1 MPRLCF
7 ALDLHDDPALIADY
21 ERWHQPDRIWPDI
34 LASIS
39 AAGIH
44 DLEIFRVDDRL
55 FMIMDV
61 TEDYSPDVKAA
72 ADSNNPRVQAWE
84 ALMWKF
90 QKPLPHAKPGEKWL
104 AMKRIFSLVEARN
117 TAVSNQAP

>member
-90 QKPLPHAKPGEKWL
+90 QKPLPHAKPGEKWV
-104 AMKRIFSLVEARN
+104 AMKRIFSLMEARN
-117 TAVSNQAP
+117 TVVSNQTL

>member
-7 ALDLHDDPALIADY
+7 ALDLHDDPALIAEY

-34 LASIS
+34 VASIS
-39 AAGIH
+39 SAGIR

-61 TEDYSPDVKAA
+61 AEDYSPDAKAA
-72 ADSNNPRVQAWE
+72 ADANSPRVHAWE
-84 ALMWKF
+84 ALMWQF
-90 QKPLPHAKPGEKWL
+90 QKPLPHARPGEKWVE
-104 AMKRIFSLVEARN
+104 MKRIFSLTEARN
-117 TAVSNQAP
+117 IAVSK

>member
-7 ALDLHDDPALIADY
+7 ALDLHDDPELIAEY
-21 ERWHQPDRIWPDI
+21 ERWHQPDRVWPDI

-55 FMIMDV
+55 LMVMDV
-61 TEDYSPDVKAA
+61 AEDYSPDVKAA

-90 QKPLPHAKPGEKWL
+90 QKPLPHAKRGEKWV
-104 AMKRIFSLVEARN
+104 AMRRIFSLMEARN
-117 TAVSNQAP
+117 TAVLNQTP